1 MEGTTSAIVMHRIV
15 ASIEIK
21 TGPMRGAPTIGGT
34 GYYTTHMQHS
44 AVTGCQSHLK
54 ICDICRQYEPFP
66 RHVSPEPYRL
76 PPSQPASQPVGLCRT
91 CCIGTYTGKRHVLLS
106 VAVMEKK
113 VKMRSG
119 GILIVVAIVQVLGN
133 LFAFDANPT
142 WKSCLPDSRPRHR
155 GTGKW
160 KARLLY
166 LARFVAVLFACG
178 VSTSV
183 IPNWYHMQ
191 NCAAVCHEILGSL
204 SQITT

>member
-1 MEGTTSAIVMHRIV
+1 
-15 ASIEIK
+15 
-21 TGPMRGAPTIGGT
+21 
-34 GYYTTHMQHS
+34 
-44 AVTGCQSHLK
+44 
-54 ICDICRQYEPFP
+54 
-66 RHVSPEPYRL
+66 
-76 PPSQPASQPVGLCRT
+76 
-91 CCIGTYTGKRHVLLS
+91 
-106 VAVMEKK
+106 MEKK

-142 WKSCLPDSRPRHR
+142 WKSCLPDSRLRHR

-166 LARFVAVLFACG
+166 LARFIAVLFACG

-183 IPNWYHMQ
+183 IPNCYHMQ
-191 NCAAVCHEILGSL
+191 NCAALCHEILGSL